1 MSYETTLEELM
12 HEHPELMLL
21 TAENRAAIRSL
32 ATRAGER
39 FIDVG
44 ICEQTLVGVAAGLA
58 LSGRVPMVHAL
69 APFLTMRAFEF
80 IRTDVGI
87 PNLPVKLVGFIPGI
101 LSDGNGPTH
110 QAIEDVA
117 LMRNIPGMRVL
128 CPADEDE
135 LCACLPAMIQD
146 RGPAYLRYNQLPAR
160 VRHKGDWELGKA
172 EVLQSGRDVC
182 LLSYGALFAQALE
195 ATERLDQLG
204 YSVGLVNL
212 RSLAPV
218 DEAALLEAFE
228 SKLVVTLEDHFV
240 RGALRSLVCE
250 LAVERGANIELL
262 PIGLQSW
269 FRAGHF
275 QAALEHA
282 ALDADSI
289 VERIVGRLEEGR

>member
-1 MSYETTLEELM
+1 MSYETTVEELM

-32 ATRAGER
+32 ATRAGDR

-58 LSGRVPMVHAL
+58 LSGRVPLVHAL

-87 PNLPVKLVGFIPGI
+87 ANLPVKLVGFIPGI

-117 LMRNIPGMRVL
+117 LMRHIPGMRVV

-135 LCACLPAMIQD
+135 LCACLPALIHD
-146 RGPAYLRYNQLPAR
+146 RAPAYLRYNQLPAR
-160 VRHKGDWELGKA
+160 VRHRGDWELGKA
-172 EVLQSGRDVC
+172 EVLQTGRDVC
-182 LLSYGALFAQALE
+182 ILSYGALFAQALD
-195 ATERLDQLG
+195 ATEKLDQLG

-212 RSLAPV
+212 RTLAPV
-218 DEAALLEAFE
+218 DEDALLEAFE
-228 SKLVVTLEDHFV
+228 SKLVVTLEDHFD

-250 LAVERGANIELL
+250 LAVERGVTLDLL
-262 PIGLQSW
+262 PIGLKSW
-269 FRAGHF
+269 FRAGHL
-275 QAALEHA
+275 QAALKHA
-282 ALDADSI
+282 ALDADSV
-289 VERIVGRLEEGR
+289 VERVLERLREGT